1 MALKHA
7 FRRNESVISM
17 YGTLKFNEH
26 GFLTNIE
33 ELDASEAQLLELPNI
48 IDGATFK
55 DDRIEPTTAP
65 TDEEGGNGTGGKDTP
80 PTDEE
85 YSAYIL
91 ELHASATEAQINSE
105 GYLEMDFLNE
115 KLRGKGWPILSGTKR
130 KKLTDAARATLD
142 SKIVTQPVD
151 NSGEGTG
158 DTGAGGEDNTGS
170 DEGDGADNSE
180 G

>member
-26 GFLTNIE
+26 GFLTNID

-48 IDGATFK
+48 VDGATFK
-55 DDRIEPTTAP
+55 DDRIEPTAAP
-65 TDEEGGNGTGGKDTP
+65 TDEEGGNGTGSKDTP

-85 YSAYIL
+85 YGAYLL

-115 KLRGKGWPILSGTKR
+115 KLREKGWPILSGTKR
-130 KKLTDAARATLD
+130 KKLTDAARAAAKTTPAPEILP
-142 SKIVTQPVD
+142 PVD

-158 DTGAGGEDNTGS
+158 EGGEDNSGS
-170 DEGDGADNSE
+170 GEGDGTDNSE
-180 G
+180 D